1 MDPRLKQIE
10 EETRLLKDTMDTFH
24 DVVLDQAPMLDSIE
38 DMIAASKQQVV
49 QAAPMI
55 EEARTYT
62 SYMYYAVGVV
72 ASVGTTVALLL
83 LL

>member
-38 DMIAASKQQVV
+38 DMIIASKQQVV

-55 EEARTYT
+55 EEARSYS
-62 SYMYYAVGVV
+62 SYMYYVVGVV

>member
-55 EEARTYT
+55 EEARSYS
-62 SYMYYAVGVV
+62 SYMYYVVGVV
-72 ASVGTTVALLL
+72 ASVGTTVVLLL

>member
-1 MDPRLKQIE
+1 MDPRLRQIE

-24 DVVLDQAPMLDSIE
+24 DIVLDQSLDSIE

-49 QAAPMI
+49 EATPMI
-55 EEARTYT
+55 EEAKTYS
-62 SYMYYAVGVV
+62 SYMYYVVGVV

>member
-10 EETRLLKDTMDTFH
+10 EETKLLKDTMDTFH
-24 DVVLDQAPMLDSIE
+24 DVVLDQAPILDSIE

-49 QAAPMI
+49 QAAPII

>member
-1 MDPRLKQIE
+1 MDPRLRQIE

-24 DVVLDQAPMLDSIE
+24 DIVLDQSLDSIE

-62 SYMYYAVGVV
+62 SLYYVVGVV

>member
-10 EETRLLKDTMDTFH
+10 EETKLLKDTMETFH

-49 QAAPMI
+49 EATPMI

>member
-10 EETRLLKDTMDTFH
+10 EETRLLKETMDTFH
-24 DVVLDQAPMLDSIE
+24 DVVLDQKPTLDSIE
-38 DMIAASKQQVV
+38 DMIAASKQQVL

-55 EEARTYT
+55 AEARENA
-62 SYMYYAVGVV
+62 SYLYYAVGVV
-72 ASVGTTVALLL
+72 ASIGTTVALLL

>member
-10 EETRLLKDTMDTFH
+10 QETKLLKDTMDTFH

-62 SYMYYAVGVV
+62 SYMYYVVGIV

>member
-24 DVVLDQAPMLDSIE
+24 DIVLHQGPTLNSIE
-38 DMIAASKQQVV
+38 DMIVASNQEVV
-49 QAAPMI
+49 QAAPVL
-55 EEARTYT
+55 EEAGTYS
-62 SYMYYAVGVV
+62 SYVYYVIGVA
-72 ASVGTTVALLL
+72 ASIGTTVTLLL